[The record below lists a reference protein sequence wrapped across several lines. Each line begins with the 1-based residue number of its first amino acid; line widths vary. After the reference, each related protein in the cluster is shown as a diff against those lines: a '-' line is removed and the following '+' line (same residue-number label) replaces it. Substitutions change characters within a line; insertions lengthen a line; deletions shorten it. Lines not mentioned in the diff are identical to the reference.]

1 MVVRAVL
8 GAFAVAAALGAVGA
22 GISRREPA
30 LAAVAVIVAFVWGVV
45 AGLFLLRAL
54 PSLPP
59 TTALDR
65 FLVILLPVALAIEAE
80 AAAHWLGGFWLTVE
94 RGCVALVAVPVLL
107 HGSVWL
113 EGGGPAAAILA
124 ASLFFWASWEGITGE
139 VRASDDRVVAGVT
152 VLALV
157 VAGLSIAMAGWLKGG
172 LVALPLA
179 GALAGAL
186 AAEWGGS
193 RAAGGSLG
201 RDGGGPAPSGLP
213 GLTAAGLVALF
224 GLVVVGRCFGR
235 LGSAAA
241 LLILLVPL
249 LAVVP
254 AAIGRGLPVSAA
266 GRLLC
271 SASYRIFLAVV
282 PLVIVLWGAK
292 ADFDTRLGRLLGAA
306 PAAARHRAVSPRPV
320 SARPISAR
328 LVSARLVSARLVSPR
343 PELQAVPAFE
353 FGRDR
358 LGGEVASV
366 KQGDFWNVGGKQAAE
381 NDPPARCETA
391 AELVGMR
398 PEHRGDD
405 VGEDEVVGWLDGK
418 LVKGG

>member
-1 MVVRAVL
+1 VPDVVMVVRAVL

-22 GISRREPA
+22 GISRREPV

-59 TTALDR
+59 TTGLDR

-80 AAAHWLGGFWLTVE
+80 AAAHWLGGFWLTAE
-94 RGCVALVAVPVLL
+94 RGCVALLAVPVLL

-113 EGGGPAAAILA
+113 EGGGPALAILA
-124 ASLFFWASWEGITGE
+124 AALFLWASWEGITGE
-139 VRASDDRVVAGVT
+139 VRASDDRVVAVVT

-172 LVALPLA
+172 LVGLPLA

-193 RAAGGSLG
+193 RAGGGSLG
-201 RDGGGPAPSGLP
+201 RDGGGHAPSGLP

-241 LLILLVPL
+241 LLVLLAPL
-249 LAVVP
+249 LAVMP

-266 GRLLC
+266 GRLLR
-271 SASYRIFLAVV
+271 SASYRILLAVV
-282 PLVIVLWGAK
+282 PLVIVLWWAK
-292 ADFDTRLGRLLGAA
+292 ADFDTRLGHLLGTA
-306 PAAARHRAVSPRPV
+306 PAAARSFAVS
-320 SARPISAR
+320 A
-328 LVSARLVSARLVSPR
+328 R
-343 PELQAVPAFE
+343 PELQAVPAVE
-353 FGRDR
+353 LGRDR
-358 LGGEVASV
+358 LGGEVPPV
-366 KQGDFWNVGGKQAAE
+366 ERGDVWNIGGKQAAE
-381 NDPPARCETA
+381 NDPPARCKTA
-391 AELVGMR
+391 AELVGMC
-398 PEHRGDD
+398 PEHRRDD
-405 VGEDEVVGWLDGK
+405 VGQDEVVGWLHRK
-418 LVKGG
+418 RIEGG

>member
-80 AAAHWLGGFWLTVE
+80 AAAKWLDGFWLTVE

-107 HGSVWL
+107 HGSVWM

-124 ASLFFWASWEGITGE
+124 AAIFFWASWEGITGE

-157 VAGLSIAMAGWLKGG
+157 VAGLAIAMAGWLKGG

-186 AAEWGGS
+186 AVEWAGS
-193 RAAGGSLG
+193 RAAGGSLE
-201 RDGGGPAPSGLP
+201 RDGGGHAPSGLP

-306 PAAARHRAVSPRPV
+306 PAAARHRAVLPRL
-320 SARPISAR
+320 A
-328 LVSARLVSARLVSPR
+328 SARLVSPR

-358 LGGEVASV
+358 LGGEEPPIERSDV
-366 KQGDFWNVGGKQAAE
+366 WNVGGKQAAE
-381 NDPPARCETA
+381 NDPPARCEPA

-405 VGEDEVVGWLDGK
+405 VGEDEVVGWVRGK

>member
-1 MVVRAVL
+1 M
-8 GAFAVAAALGAVGA
+8 
-22 GISRREPA
+22 
-30 LAAVAVIVAFVWGVV
+30 
-45 AGLFLLRAL
+45 
-54 PSLPP
+54 
-59 TTALDR
+59 
-65 FLVILLPVALAIEAE
+65 
-80 AAAHWLGGFWLTVE
+80 
-94 RGCVALVAVPVLL
+94 
-107 HGSVWL
+107 WL
-113 EGGGPAAAILA
+113 EGGGPGLAILA
-124 ASLFFWASWEGITGE
+124 AALFLWASWEGITGE
-139 VRASDDRVVAGVT
+139 VRSSDDWVVAGVT

-193 RAAGGSLG
+193 RAAGGILG
-201 RDGGGPAPSGLP
+201 RDVGGHAPSGLP
-213 GLTAAGLVALF
+213 GLTGAGLVALF

-249 LAVVP
+249 VAVVP
-254 AAIGRGLPVSAA
+254 AAIGRGLPGSAA

-306 PAAARHRAVSPRPV
+306 PAAARHR
-320 SARPISAR
+320 
-328 LVSARLVSARLVSPR
+328 LVSARLVSPR

-358 LGGEVASV
+358 LGGEAASV
-366 KQGDFWNVGGKQAAE
+366 KRGDFWNVGGKQAAE

-405 VGEDEVVGWLDGK
+405 VGEDEVLGWLDGK

>member
-8 GAFAVAAALGAVGA
+8 GAGAVAAALGAVGA

-30 LAAVAVIVAFVWGVV
+30 LAGVAAIVAFVWGVV
-45 AGLFLLRAL
+45 AGLYLLRAL

-59 TTALDR
+59 TTGLDR

-80 AAAHWLGGFWLTVE
+80 AAANWLDGLWLTVE
-94 RGCVALVAVPVLL
+94 RGCVALLAVPVLL

-113 EGGGPAAAILA
+113 EGGTPAVVILA
-124 ASLFFWASWEGITGE
+124 LALFLWASWEGITGE
-139 VRASDDRVVAGVT
+139 VRSSDDRVVAVVT

-186 AAEWGGS
+186 AVEWAGS
-193 RAAGGSLG
+193 RARGGSPG
-201 RDGGGPAPSGLP
+201 RDGGHAPSGLP
-213 GLTAAGLVALF
+213 GLTAAGIVALF

-249 LAVVP
+249 LTVVP

-266 GRLLC
+266 GRLLQ
-271 SASYRIFLAVV
+271 SASYRILLAVV
-282 PLVIVLWGAK
+282 PLVIVLGGAK

-306 PAAARHRAVSPRPV
+306 PAAARHPAVSPR
-320 SARPISAR
+320 
-328 LVSARLVSARLVSPR
+328 LVSPRLVSPR
-343 PELQAVPAFE
+343 PKLQAVPAFE
-353 FGRDR
+353 FGRDW
-358 LGGEVASV
+358 LNGEVPPIER
-366 KQGDFWNVGGKQAAE
+366 GDVWNVGRKQAAE
-381 NDPPARCETA
+381 NDPPARCEPA
-391 AELVGMR
+391 AELVGMC
-398 PEHRGDD
+398 PKYRGDD
-405 VGEDEVVGWLDGK
+405 VGEDEVVGWVDGK
-418 LVKGG
+418 LGKGG